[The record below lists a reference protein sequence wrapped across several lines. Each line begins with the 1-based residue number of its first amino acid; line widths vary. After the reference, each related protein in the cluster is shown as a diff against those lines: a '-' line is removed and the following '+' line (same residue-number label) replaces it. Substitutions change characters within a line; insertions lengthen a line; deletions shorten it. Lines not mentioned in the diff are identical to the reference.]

1 MHTARNLRRL
11 LLGATATALVALTA
25 CGSGSADPSGSP
37 SAEPSTSA
45 SASPSASPTPTTTI
59 TPSADLS
66 DVSVSDADVPVVKVP
81 APWGI
86 ATTQTEVLRESTG
99 SQVLAED
106 STVTVNYVG
115 YNGTDGSVFDSSFER
130 GEPSVFSLKS
140 VVTGFGKGLT
150 GQKVGSRVLIGMPS
164 EDGYP
169 QGSADGKIKPG
180 DSLLFVV
187 DIIAANFTE
196 ASGEA
201 VEPVAGL
208 PTVTMTDGKPEL
220 AIPAGATAPA
230 DLVVAPLIKGA
241 GTAITAASTVEVK
254 YRSWVFGDG
263 QLFED
268 AWAAQAGSLAGLI
281 DGWQEGLV
289 GQTAGSRVMLV
300 VPPAM
305 AYPDGQPKSNP
316 PLEAGQ
322 TLVYVIDIL
331 DVQG

>member
-1 MHTARNLRRL
+1 MLGTAYYSLGRIAEAAQIYRSWLDDDPGNPIARHL
-11 LLGATATALVALTA
+11 LAS
-25 CGSGSADPSGSP
+25 CSGR
-37 SAEPSTSA
+37 
-45 SASPSASPTPTTTI
+45 
-59 TPSADLS
+59 
-66 DVSVSDADVPVVKVP
+66 DVPDRASDAYLEMQFDNT
-81 APWGI
+81 AQ
-86 ATTQTEVLRESTG
+86 A
-99 SQVLAED
+99 
-106 STVTVNYVG
+106 
-115 YNGTDGSVFDSSFER
+115 FDSKMIGGLDYSIPEMTGR
-130 GEPSVFSLKS
+130 SL
-140 VVTGFGKGLT
+140 
-150 GQKVGSRVLIGMPS
+150 M
-164 EDGYP
+164 
-169 QGSADGKIKPG
+169 
-180 DSLLFVV
+180 
-187 DIIAANFTE
+187 
-196 ASGEA
+196 
-201 VEPVAGL
+201 
-208 PTVTMTDGKPEL
+208 EL

>member
-115 YNGTDGSVFDSSFER
+115 YNGTDPFGGPTRAPLDVLAADPKMDFPK
-130 GEPSVFSLKS
+130 GEL
-140 VVTGFGKGLT
+140 VVL
-150 GQKVGSRVLIGMPS
+150 VG
-164 EDGYP
+164 
-169 QGSADGKIKPG
+169 PG
-180 DSLLFVV
+180 RE
-187 DIIAANFTE
+187 E
-196 ASGEA
+196 A
-201 VEPVAGL
+201 
-208 PTVTMTDGKPEL
+208 
-220 AIPAGATAPA
+220 ATAADADTALADALTRLKPA
-230 DLVVAPLIKGA
+230 DAAAEVAKALGL
-241 GTAITAASTVEVK
+241 SRRDL
-254 YRSWVFGDG
+254 YR
-263 QLFED
+263 
-268 AWAAQAGSLAGLI
+268 
-281 DGWQEGLV
+281 
-289 GQTAGSRVMLV
+289 R
-300 VPPAM
+300 AM
-305 AYPDGQPKSNP
+305 ELKQK
-316 PLEAGQ
+316 
-322 TLVYVIDIL
+322 
-331 DVQG
+331 